1 MRKQEL
7 IFEILRSRA
16 EKSGLLFS
24 EGVLE
29 TLPDGFGFL
38 SQIVDSRV
46 IRATGG
52 ASNLSVKDPKVDSML
67 DQALNTT
74 DVGAREKIWGQIDA
88 QVMDDAFVLPGVW
101 ASTLLYRP
109 KNLTNVFVNDG
120 LGGYYDYMTLGVSTS

>member
-1 MRKQEL
+1 M
-7 IFEILRSRA
+7 
-16 EKSGLLFS
+16 
-24 EGVLE
+24 
-29 TLPDGFGFL
+29 
-38 SQIVDSRV
+38 RV

-52 ASNLSVKDPKVDSML
+52 ASNLSVKDSKVDSML
-67 DQALNTT
+67 DQALSTT

-109 KNLTNVFVNDG
+109 KSLTNVFVNNG